1 MDSRG
6 EVELFVK
13 VTIIDGY
20 TDEPAGL
27 GVPPYID
34 VYPRY
39 IAGAIW
45 SLYPAAEV
53 HYFTVDFVRNN
64 LAKVVKNAELSDLV
78 IFIAGV
84 VVPGKYLGGEPIK
97 AEELTKW
104 PLLIEKP
111 IKVLTGPAARFGFG
125 IEGGKPA
132 LPPERLEDKFDLVVK
147 GDPEIVIYN
156 LLKENSVEK
165 VDPSEL
171 REGYSLTSVFA
182 VKGAKIVLQ
191 HPNYGKN
198 LIAEIETFRGCP
210 RWVTGG
216 CSFCIEPRY
225 GEVVF
230 RDPKD
235 VAREISSLYDLGVKN
250 FRLGRQPDIFVYMSK
265 EVNEEEFPKPNPE
278 AIRSLF
284 SMIRKAAPRLETL
297 HIDNV
302 NPGTIARYPELSK
315 EIGKIIIA
323 YHTPGDV
330 AAMGIESADPYVV
343 KVNNLKASPDEALL
357 AIKIINSIG
366 SKRGYNGLPE
376 LLPGINFIGGLLGES
391 PKTYEYN
398 REFLKTILHQG
409 LLVRRVNI
417 RQVLTLPRTRIW
429 TRNTKQLVKYKRD
442 YEAFKKWVREFFDKE
457 MLKRVLPRGTILRGL
472 YVEGFQGKYSL
483 ARQVGSYPI
492 LAYVTER
499 LPIWEKIDAVIVGYK
514 SRSVI
519 GVPYP
524 LDINKASVKSLR
536 LLPGSSSKIALS
548 LISKR
553 PFSDIKEVEKVV
565 ERKSVLKYL
574 KVETCDRQLSG

>member
-6 EVELFVK
+6 EMGALMK

-39 IAGAIW
+39 IAGAVW
-45 SLYPAAEV
+45 SVYPTAEI

-64 LAKVVKNAELSDLV
+64 LAKVIKDAEHSDIV

-97 AEELTKW
+97 AEELSKW
-104 PLLIEKP
+104 PLLMDKP
-111 IKVLTGPAARFGFG
+111 IKVLVGPAARFGFG
-125 IEGGKPA
+125 VEGGKAA
-132 LPPERLEDKFDLVVK
+132 LPPDKLKDKFDLVVK

-156 LLKENSVEK
+156 LLKEGN
-165 VDPSEL
+165 VDNVNPSEL
-171 REGYSLTSVFA
+171 RKDYTLTSIFA
-182 VKGAKIVLQ
+182 IKGARIVLQ

-210 RWVTGG
+210 RWVSGG
-216 CSFCIEPRY
+216 CSFCIEPGY
-225 GEVVF
+225 GRVVF
-230 RDPKD
+230 RNPKD
-235 VAREISSLYDLGVKN
+235 IAKEIYSLYSLGVKN
-250 FRLGRQPDIFVYMSK
+250 FRLGRQPDIFAYMSEK
-265 EVNEEEFPKPNPE
+265 ANEEEFPKPNPE
-278 AIRSLF
+278 ALKTLF
-284 SMIRKAAPRLETL
+284 SMIRRAAPYIETL

-302 NPGTIARYPELSK
+302 NPGTVARHPEESK
-315 EIGKIIIA
+315 KVSKIIIT

-343 KVNNLKASPDEALL
+343 KVNNLKASPEEALF
-357 AIKIINSIG
+357 AIEIINSIG

-391 PKTYEYN
+391 PKTYKHN
-398 REFLKTILHQG
+398 REFLRAILDQG
-409 LLVRRVNI
+409 LMVRRVNI
-417 RQVLTLPRTRIW
+417 RQVLPLP
-429 TRNTKQLVKYKRD
+429 NTKMWINYTKYIMRYKGE

-457 MLKRVLPRGTILRGL
+457 MLKRVLPRGTILRNL
-472 YVEGFQGKYSL
+472 YIEGFQGEYSL

-499 LPIWEKIDAVIVGYK
+499 LPLWEKINVVVVGYK

-519 GVPYP
+519 SVPYP
-524 LDINKASVKSLR
+524 LNVNKASIKSLS
-536 LLPGSSSKIALS
+536 LLPGSSKKIAMRLV
-548 LISKR
+548 SKR
-553 PFSDIKEVEKVV
+553 PFNNIKEVEKLVV
-565 ERKSVLKYL
+565 QRSLLTYV
-574 KVETCDRQLSG
+574 KVEQE